1 MERQE
6 WKLAGL
12 AKKKNKKS
20 LIFKVAF
27 LAFFVYV
34 AVSFTVMQV
43 DIAKRRESLD
53 AVMAEYKEQNYINQE
68 IKNILNSGDNA
79 DYIMKV
85 AREKLGL
92 VLPDEQVFIDYN
104 RKE

>member
-1 MERQE
+1 M
-6 WKLAGL
+6 ADT

-20 LIFKVAF
+20 LIFKLAF

-53 AVMAEYKEQNYINQE
+53 AVMVEYQEENFINQE

-79 DYIMKV
+79 DYIMKI
-85 AREKLGL
+85 AREKLGFA
-92 VLPDEQVFIDYN
+92 LPDERVFIDYN